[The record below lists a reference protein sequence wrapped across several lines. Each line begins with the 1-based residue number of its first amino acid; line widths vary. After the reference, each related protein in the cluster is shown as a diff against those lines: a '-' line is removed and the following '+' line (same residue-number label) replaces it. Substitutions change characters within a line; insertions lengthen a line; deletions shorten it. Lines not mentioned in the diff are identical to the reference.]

1 MKGPAHGALVAGV
14 NSAVVTG
21 WVRRKAIERY
31 NPQVEPPSF
40 RDRLDNRTPHI
51 LAGIGFTGLSTAVA
65 MGFDAVEMKLLQD
78 YESEIHYRMQGGNHR
93 ELHSLPY
100 LGAGIGAAYLL
111 KHSAA
116 RFSRWLGERLQ
127 IPEAVHELT
136 DALEELADWV
146 IRSVGT
152 GIAGH
157 LIGDIPTKGRG
168 GTALRL
174 LKPIT
179 NRNFSLGWVK
189 AASPSGNQYLIYA
202 GSVLTGGAWVFSGT
216 YAASWKPPEQRIRS
230 YVDDFRDCEG
240 YRAAL
245 IKVREDI
252 AQTLAKV
259 LNMGSDAIWG
269 LPLFSDTRGLYPQ
282 KGVVQK
288 LSFDVDPS
296 VFGVDCLNKETLL
309 ETDIFP
315 PDLEEPLSTVS
326 VYDSQHD
333 WPKLDG
339 IPLVEPD
346 HYDQSVSELYTKRE
360 KEDRVDIY
368 SDEGDSIKNTTHEP
382 LFTNS
387 KETGTED
394 I

>member
-1 MKGPAHGALVAGV
+1 M
-14 NSAVVTG
+14 
-21 WVRRKAIERY
+21 
-31 NPQVEPPSF
+31 
-40 RDRLDNRTPHI
+40 
-51 LAGIGFTGLSTAVA
+51 
-65 MGFDAVEMKLLQD
+65 
-78 YESEIHYRMQGGNHR
+78 
-93 ELHSLPY
+93 
-100 LGAGIGAAYLL
+100 
-111 KHSAA
+111 
-116 RFSRWLGERLQ
+116 
-127 IPEAVHELT
+127 
-136 DALEELADWV
+136 
-146 IRSVGT
+146 
-152 GIAGH
+152 
-157 LIGDIPTKGRG
+157 
-168 GTALRL
+168 
-174 LKPIT
+174 
-179 NRNFSLGWVK
+179 
-189 AASPSGNQYLIYA
+189 IYA